1 MSDDGELFDDSKYVM
16 DPQEKNEITENIKR
30 KYQRKQPIKPR
41 TEAQKIAFE
50 KARAKLIENKE
61 KRLARKSAPVQ
72 QSNNRP
78 IHNKPVYNKPIAQ
91 PKKEDPVYDDEYEDL
106 EDAEQFMITD
116 NDKNNYIVRPV
127 KKRTIEP
134 VKKKITKKK
143 IIKDNIDDD
152 RLDNI
157 VETQINDMERSK
169 MKTAQRLPPPK
180 NMNPQS
186 PQHVNVYSHQ
196 NVIKQSNQ
204 PRQKKFFSALDDF

>member
-72 QSNNRP
+72 QNN
-78 IHNKPVYNKPIAQ
+78 NKPVYNKPIYNKPIYNKPIAQ
-91 PKKEDPVYDDEYEDL
+91 PKKEDPVYGDDYEDL

-116 NDKNNYIVRPV
+116 NDKNNNIVRPV
-127 KKRTIEP
+127 KKRTIE
-134 VKKKITKKK
+134 
-143 IIKDNIDDD
+143 
-152 RLDNI
+152 
-157 VETQINDMERSK
+157 Q
-169 MKTAQRLPPPK
+169 
-180 NMNPQS
+180 
-186 PQHVNVYSHQ
+186 
-196 NVIKQSNQ
+196 
-204 PRQKKFFSALDDF
+204 

>member
-1 MSDDGELFDDSKYVM
+1 MSDDDFDDSNYVM

-30 KYQRKQPIKPR
+30 KYQRKQSIKPR

-50 KARAKLIENKE
+50 KARAKLIENKR
-61 KRLARKSAPVQ
+61 KRLARKSAPVLQ
-72 QSNNRP
+72 NNNKQV
-78 IHNKPVYNKPIAQ
+78 HSKPVYNKTIAQ

-116 NDKNNYIVRPV
+116 NDKNNYIVRAL
-127 KKRTIEP
+127 KKRTSERLIFTSEP
-134 VKKKITKKK
+134 VKEKTIKKK

-157 VETQINDMERSK
+157 VETQINNIERSK
-169 MKTAQRLPPPK
+169 IKTSQPK
-180 NMNPQS
+180 NMNSLP

-196 NVIKQSNQ
+196 DVIRQSQQ
-204 PRQKKFFSALDDF
+204 PRQKKNFFS

>member
-1 MSDDGELFDDSKYVM
+1 MILMIVNMLWTHKK
-16 DPQEKNEITENIKR
+16 KNEITENIKR

-41 TEAQKIAFE
+41 TEAQKNAF
-50 KARAKLIENKE
+50 KKVRAKLIENKE
-61 KRLARKSAPVQ
+61 KRLARKSTPVQ

-78 IHNKPVYNKPIAQ
+78 IYNKPVYNKPIAQ
-91 PKKEDPVYDDEYEDL
+91 PKKEDPVYDDDYEDL
-106 EDAEQFMITD
+106 EDVEQFMITD

-127 KKRTIEP
+127 KKRTIEQ

-157 VETQINDMERSK
+157 VETQINNMERSK
-169 MKTAQRLPPPK
+169 MKTAQPK
-180 NMNPQS
+180 NMNPQT
-186 PQHVNVYSHQ
+186 PQHVNIYSHQ

>member
-1 MSDDGELFDDSKYVM
+1 MSDLDDFDDSKYVM

-41 TEAQKIAFE
+41 TEAQKNAFE

-72 QSNNRP
+72 QNNNRP
-78 IHNKPVYNKPIAQ
+78 VYNRPVYNKPVYNKPIAQ
-91 PKKEDPVYDDEYEDL
+91 PKKEEPVYDDDYEDL

-157 VETQINDMERSK
+157 VETQINNMERSK
-169 MKTAQRLPPPK
+169 MKTSQPK
-180 NMNPQS
+180 NMNPQP